1 MLSATAL
8 ITWAPKCSESHFY
21 KKSSKDIV
29 PSPCFTTKATT
40 IGFLR
45 TVPETGDLS
54 MDTEAKK
61 LSSAAST
68 EADAALGFLA
78 SEGTAAFTEIV
89 EEKLVLTLWGLLT
102 TLNCAPQN
110 YAGLIVL
117 RVLLGCFESAVAPA
131 YVANP
136 GNLNVRVHSD
146 RYQTDSDY
154 FKVPKRIGFWYLG
167 TGTATIIGA
176 LVAHGLL
183 FYTGGCFRSWQ
194 IMFLIFELITIA
206 VGICFMIFLPDNPM
220 ASRLAHE
227 EKLFAIESLREN
239 RTGIENKHFKM
250 YQFVEVFKDPPTYFI
265 AVIVAAMNISNAAI
279 SSFSVLIIR
288 SFGYTTKE
296 TELLTIPGGVVSVIS
311 IVTGTY
317 LAGRFDQRCLSLI
330 GILACGLLGGC
341 LMAFSHEGMKAAE
354 LAGNYL
360 TTCVGAALPL
370 MYSISGANVVGH
382 TKKVTLNTIVL
393 MSFCLGNI
401 LGPLTFRTED
411 EPDYMPAK
419 IAIVATVSVAVVF
432 SVLLKRYYMYE
443 NRRRDIQAEGHGPE
457 NSDFLDLTDRE
468 NPVVYGIACSDS

>member
-1 MLSATAL
+1 M
-8 ITWAPKCSESHFY
+8 
-21 KKSSKDIV
+21 
-29 PSPCFTTKATT
+29 
-40 IGFLR
+40 
-45 TVPETGDLS
+45 
-54 MDTEAKK
+54 
-61 LSSAAST
+61 
-68 EADAALGFLA
+68 
-78 SEGTAAFTEIV
+78 
-89 EEKLVLTLWGLLT
+89 TLWGLLT

-370 MYSISGANVVGH
+370 MYSISGANVVGY

-457 NSDFLDLTDRE
+457 NSDFF
-468 NPVVYGIACSDS
+468 GSDGQGESGRLRYSMF

>member
-89 EEKLVLTLWGLLT
+89 EEKL
-102 TLNCAPQN
+102 N

>member
-1 MLSATAL
+1 MKAQLLRRMLPTPAISMSEFILTGIRLIL
-8 ITWAPKCSESHFY
+8 ITSRWY
-21 KKSSKDIV
+21 KRNGKV
-29 PSPCFTTKATT
+29 Y
-40 IGFLR
+40 
-45 TVPETGDLS
+45 LS
-54 MDTEAKK
+54 WR
-61 LSSAAST
+61 
-68 EADAALGFLA
+68 GP
-78 SEGTAAFTEIV
+78 
-89 EEKLVLTLWGLLT
+89 LLT
-102 TLNCAPQN
+102 FAKQ
-110 YAGLIVL
+110 
-117 RVLLGCFESAVAPA
+117 
-131 YVANP
+131 
-136 GNLNVRVHSD
+136 
-146 RYQTDSDY
+146 
-154 FKVPKRIGFWYLG
+154 PKRIGFWYLG

-457 NSDFLDLTDRE
+457 NSDFF
-468 NPVVYGIACSDS
+468 GSDGQGESGRLRYSMF

>member
-89 EEKLVLTLWGLLT
+89 EEKL
-102 TLNCAPQN
+102 N

-131 YVANP
+131 WYKRN
-136 GNLNVRVHSD
+136 G
-146 RYQTDSDY
+146 
-154 FKVPKRIGFWYLG
+154 KVYLSWRGPLLTFAKQPKRIGFWYLG

>member
-21 KKSSKDIV
+21 KKSSKEIV

-40 IGFLR
+40 IVFLR
-45 TVPETGDLS
+45 TVLETGDLS

-89 EEKLVLTLWGLLT
+89 EEKLVRKIDWTIVPLMWYKRNGKVYLSWRGPLLT
-102 TLNCAPQN
+102 FAKQ
-110 YAGLIVL
+110 
-117 RVLLGCFESAVAPA
+117 
-131 YVANP
+131 
-136 GNLNVRVHSD
+136 
-146 RYQTDSDY
+146 
-154 FKVPKRIGFWYLG
+154 PKRIGFWYLG

-341 LMAFSHEGMKAAE
+341 LMAFSHEEMKAAE

-432 SVLLKRYYMYE
+432 SVLLKCYYMYE

-457 NSDFLDLTDRE
+457 NSDFF
-468 NPVVYGIACSDS
+468 GSDGQGESGRLRYSMF

>member
-45 TVPETGDLS
+45 TVLETGDLS

-89 EEKLVLTLWGLLT
+89 EEKLVRKIDWTIVPLMWYKRNGKVYLSWRGPLLT
-102 TLNCAPQN
+102 FAKQ
-110 YAGLIVL
+110 
-117 RVLLGCFESAVAPA
+117 
-131 YVANP
+131 
-136 GNLNVRVHSD
+136 
-146 RYQTDSDY
+146 
-154 FKVPKRIGFWYLG
+154 PKRIGFWYLG

-341 LMAFSHEGMKAAE
+341 LMAFSHEETKAAE

-432 SVLLKRYYMYE
+432 SVLLKCYYMYE

-457 NSDFLDLTDRE
+457 NSDFF
-468 NPVVYGIACSDS
+468 GSDGQGESGRLRYSMF